1 MNDIQQKPEQLQ
13 RFFETHQTRSFDFRK
28 QQLLKL
34 KKALYKYEE
43 DLYDALSIDLKKNKE
58 ECWITELGFT
68 ITEINNA
75 LKNLKKWMKP
85 KKVSTNLLNFPSSSY
100 IIPEPLG
107 VVLIIGPWN
116 YPVQL
121 LLTPL
126 VGAIAA
132 GNCIVLKPSE
142 IAPATSALIKKIMDE
157 NFDPSY
163 ILTVEGSG
171 QDIIPKL
178 TNIYRFDHIFYT
190 GNSHVGK
197 MVYEQAAK
205 DLIPVTL
212 ELGGKSPCIIEK
224 DANIKVAAKRIAVT
238 KFSNAGQMC
247 VAPDYLLV
255 HKDIEKKFIEELKKY
270 IHEFYMAEDVRD
282 YHYGKIVNE
291 KHFNR
296 LQGYLKNAN
305 IAFGGNFDVQQ
316 KHIQPTIL
324 SEVSINDAVM
334 QEEIFG
340 PLLPVL
346 VWEKEEE
353 VYTCINRN
361 KEPLSLY
368 VFTENKKKADKWINT
383 ISFGGGCINNA
394 SWHLTNY
401 NLPFGGRGYSG
412 IGNYHGKFSFDTF
425 SHKKAIMRTPTWFDP
440 AIKYP
445 PYKGKLSLFKKII
458 R

>member
-1 MNDIQQKPEQLQ
+1 MDDLITKLKQMQN
-13 RFFETHQTRSFDFRK
+13 FFESHGTRSFEFRK

-43 DLYDALSIDLKKNKE
+43 EFYTALSMDLKKNRE
-58 ECWITELGFT
+58 ESWITEIGFT
-68 ITEINNA
+68 VSEINHA

-85 KKVSTNLLNFPSSSY
+85 KRVSTNLLNFPSSSSV
-100 IIPEPLG
+100 IPEPVG

-132 GNCIVLKPSE
+132 GNCIILKPGE
-142 IAPATSALIKKIMDE
+142 LAPATSALIKNIMDE
-157 NFDPSY
+157 IFDPSY
-163 ILTVEGSG
+163 ILTVEGVG
-171 QDIIPKL
+171 RDIIPSL
-178 TNIYRFDHIFYT
+178 MNGIRFNHIFYT
-190 GNSHVGK
+190 GNSEVAK
-197 MVYEQAAK
+197 KIYEGAAK

-255 HKDIEKKFIEELKKY
+255 HKSIEKKFIEALKKY
-270 IHEFYMAEDVRD
+270 IHDFYVAEDVRE
-282 YHYGKIVNE
+282 YHYGKIVNR
-291 KHFNR
+291 KHFSR
-296 LQGYLKNAN
+296 LSGYLKNAG
-305 IAFGGNFDVQQ
+305 IVFGGTVNEDEM
-316 KHIQPTIL
+316 HIEPTIITG
-324 SEVSINDAVM
+324 VSMDDAMM

-340 PLLPVL
+340 PLLPVIT
-346 VWEKEEE
+346 WEEDEEI
-353 VYTCINRN
+353 YTCINKN
-361 KEPLSLY
+361 KDPLSLY
-368 VFTENKKKADKWINT
+368 IFTEDSKKADKWIRT
-383 ISFGGGCINNA
+383 LSFGGGCINNA

-401 NLPFGGRGYSG
+401 NLPFGGRGKSG
-412 IGNYHGKFSFDTF
+412 FGNYHGKYSFDTF

-445 PYKGKLSLFKKII
+445 PYEGKLSLFKKMI

>member
-1 MNDIQQKPEQLQ
+1 
-13 RFFETHQTRSFDFRK
+13 
-28 QQLLKL
+28 
-34 KKALYKYEE
+34 
-43 DLYDALSIDLKKNKE
+43 
-58 ECWITELGFT
+58 
-68 ITEINNA
+68 
-75 LKNLKKWMKP
+75 
-85 KKVSTNLLNFPSSSY
+85 
-100 IIPEPLG
+100 
-107 VVLIIGPWN
+107 
-116 YPVQL
+116 PVQL

-132 GNCIVLKPSE
+132 GNCILLKPSE
-142 IAPATSALIKKIMDE
+142 FAPATSSLIKKIMDE

-171 QDIIPKL
+171 QDVIPKL
-178 TNIYRFDHIFYT
+178 MNIYRFDHIFYT

-247 VAPDYLLV
+247 VAPDYLLL
-255 HKDIEKKFIEELKKY
+255 HKDIEKEFIEELKKY
-270 IHEFYMAEDVRD
+270 IHDFYMAEDVRD

-305 IAFGGNFDVQQ
+305 ISFGGNIDVQQ

-324 SEVSINDAVM
+324 SEVDIDDSVM

-445 PYKGKLSLFKKII
+445 PYKGKLNLFKKMI